1 MQKFTFHRKQTG
13 FFSDQQNRLAYDQES
28 LLPFIQRV
36 FSKEAFDKQVEL
48 KRSSY
53 SNNVRSTLAAV
64 VREKYATVNCSE
76 KTAQHVQW
84 LQSDSTFTITTGHQ
98 LSLAT
103 GPIFSIYK
111 VLHVIRM
118 AEELNAD
125 NDLYKVVPVF
135 WMASE
140 DHDIEEVRSVD
151 VFNSRL
157 IWNTNE
163 QGAVGR
169 MSTIGLSEIKDQ
181 IRQLFQNQS
190 TDQLNHLLD
199 SWNGKTYGEAFFHLI
214 HFLFDRF
221 GLIII
226 DGDNKRLK
234 AHFSAIMKREIL
246 EKPSFRLV
254 TNTNEH
260 LQKEGAKIQVNPREI
275 NVFYLSNGTRDR
287 IVEEDNKYRLNADRL
302 ISEKEVMDELDE
314 YPERFSPNVILRPV
328 YQETVLPNLCYLGG
342 VGEIAYWIQLKAVF
356 DEYTIQYPL
365 ITPRVSILW
374 IDSVTSKK
382 MAKINLSVEDLFREV
397 STVKKDMVMSLSDD
411 QFDFSKVDV
420 LMNQLTDEFN
430 AQAKL
435 IDLNAERMSTAEL
448 VKVTKQ
454 VELIKDKLLKFV
466 KQQHESSL
474 NQIDQVF
481 GRLFPDG
488 SLQERKMNVLTIC
501 PTGAI
506 HERIEQLHQFID
518 PFDMDFIVLKE

>member
-36 FSKEAFDKQVEL
+36 FTKEAFDKQVEL

-53 SNNVRSTLAAV
+53 SNDVRSTLAAV
-64 VREKYATVNCSE
+64 VREKYAAVNCSE

-84 LQSDSTFTITTGHQ
+84 LQSDATFTVTTGHQ

-111 VLHVIRM
+111 ILHVIRM
-118 AEELNAD
+118 AEELNVE

-169 MSTIGLSEIKDQ
+169 MSTIGLNEIKDQ
-181 IRQLFQNQS
+181 IRALFQNQS

-221 GLIII
+221 GLIIV
-226 DGDNKRLK
+226 DGDDKRLK
-234 AHFSAIMKREIL
+234 THFSAIMKREIL
-246 EKPSFRLV
+246 DKPSFRLV
-254 TNTNEH
+254 KNTNEQ
-260 LQKEGAKIQVNPREI
+260 LQREGAKIQVNPREI
-275 NVFYLSNGTRDR
+275 NLFYLSSGARDR
-287 IVEEDNKYRLNADRL
+287 INEEDNKYRLNTERL
-302 ISEKEVMDELDE
+302 ISEKDVINELDE

-356 DEYTIQYPL
+356 EEYKIQYPL

-382 MAKINLSVEDLFREV
+382 MAKNNLSVDDLFREV
-397 STVKKDMVMSLSDD
+397 STVKKDKMLSLAND
-411 QFDFSKVDV
+411 QFDFGKVDTLV
-420 LMNQLTDEFN
+420 SQLTNELN

-435 IDLNAERMSTAEL
+435 IDPNAERMSTAEL
-448 VKVTKQ
+448 LKVTKH

-506 HERIEQLHQFID
+506 RERIEQLHNCID

>member
-84 LQSDSTFTITTGHQ
+84 LQSDSTFTVTTGHQ

-190 TDQLNHLLD
+190 TDQLNLLLD

-234 AHFSAIMKREIL
+234 AHFSPIMKREIL

-287 IVEEDNKYRLNADRL
+287 IVEEDNKYRLKADRL

-342 VGEIAYWIQLKAVF
+342 VGEMAYWIQLKAVF

-420 LMNQLTDEFN
+420 LMDQLTDEFN

-488 SLQERKMNVLTIC
+488 SLQERKINVLTMC